1 MERSKPL
8 QELQMKKG
16 FVVIF
21 LSQNAKNVKF
31 QMAKPQKTL
40 DKNTKANLRSG
51 CWFRD
56 ITYRKVK
63 HASPSLA
70 SALFLIVC
78 FFVF

>member
-16 FVVIF
+16 FVAIF
-21 LSQNAKNVKF
+21 LMLNVKF
-31 QMAKPQKTL
+31 QMTKPQKTL
-40 DKNTKANLRSG
+40 DKNTKANLKSG

-78 FFVF
+78 FFIF